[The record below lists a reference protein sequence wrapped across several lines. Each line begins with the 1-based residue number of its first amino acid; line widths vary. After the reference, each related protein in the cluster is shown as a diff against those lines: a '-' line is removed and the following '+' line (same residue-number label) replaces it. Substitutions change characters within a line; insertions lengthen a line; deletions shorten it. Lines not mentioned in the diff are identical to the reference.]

1 MGLKYETG
9 IATMIQFITM
19 SALNI
24 GTGAES
30 VVTACRDKD
39 ADCFGN
45 ALLSLIFYLLVAS
58 WFGAVWFLGY
68 MAQEQRS
75 KRLAQ
80 VLILAELAILM
91 VAMFNIK
98 LNRADNGPFLS
109 LATSLID
116 VGLAIWIIFLAFRLM
131 RSGGRRITGSGRP
144 RKRRRSIS

>member
-24 GTGAES
+24 GTGLES
-30 VVTACRDKD
+30 VVTACRKED

-45 ALLSLIFYLLVAS
+45 ALLSLIFYLLIAS

-68 MAQEQRS
+68 MAQERRS

-80 VLILAELAILM
+80 LLILAELAILV
-91 VAMFNIK
+91 VALFNIK
-98 LNRADNGPFLS
+98 LNRSDNGPLLS

-116 VGLAIWIIFLAFRLM
+116 VGLTIWIIILAFRLM
-131 RSGGRRITGSGRP
+131 RSGGRRITSAARP
-144 RKRRRSIS
+144 RRRRSAIS